1 MHTKKLSE
9 LASLGFAGVDKS
21 LAISLDEY
29 GLAWAQNPDYP
40 LDWHFCF
47 KQSNGNFVWGFYF
60 RKDLDFKKEF
70 NWINDWLPFLG
81 YLGIKSLTP
90 FDDWNERSVPEK
102 IFDLINYYGTLE
114 IMGDSYQEGWQID
127 WEN

>member
-9 LASLGFAGVDKS
+9 LVTLGFQGVDKS

-29 GLAWAQNPDYP
+29 GLAWAENPEYP

-47 KQSNGNFVWGFYF
+47 KQSNGNFVLGFYF
-60 RKDLDFKKEF
+60 RKDLDIKKEF
-70 NWINDWLPFLG
+70 NWVNWKAFISFLG
-81 YLGIKSLTP
+81 DGTSFKQWNKS
-90 FDDWNERSVPEK
+90 DVPHK
-102 IFDLINYYGTLE
+102 IFDLISYYGTLE